1 MNKQFKLFFIMLF
14 FINNVGFSQS
24 DFDKALKSGEII
36 INGLS
41 ILKSSKTETKT
52 SNPKIV
58 ENVCIKNKL
67 AEKITFS
74 MVGKDDQ
81 DNVVKKEMVIQK
93 DGKECIFELPKGI
106 YTYEIILPNKEIYK
120 KGEYKFIEDTT
131 ITVKA
136 E

>member
-1 MNKQFKLFFIMLF
+1 MLF
-14 FINNVGFSQS
+14 FINNVGFCQS

>member
-1 MNKQFKLFFIMLF
+1 MNKQSGLLFILLF
-14 FINNVGFSQS
+14 FINNVVFCQS
-24 DFDKALKSGEII
+24 DFDKVLKSGEII
-36 INGLS
+36 ISGLS
-41 ILKSSKTETKT
+41 ILKSNKSETKT
-52 SNPKIV
+52 SNPRVV
-58 ENVCIKNKL
+58 ENVCVKNKL
-67 AEKITFS
+67 AEKIIFS
-74 MVGKDDQ
+74 MMGKDDQ
-81 DNVVKKEMVIQK
+81 DNVIKKEMVVQK

>member
-1 MNKQFKLFFIMLF
+1 MRTKALSLLLLFFAPLALQA
-14 FINNVGFSQS
+14 QS
-24 DFDKALKSGEII
+24 DFEKTIKAGEII
-36 INGLS
+36 VNGLS
-41 ILKSSKTETKT
+41 ILKNTKSETKA
-52 SNPKIV
+52 SDSKII

-74 MVGKDDQ
+74 IIGRDEQ
-81 DNVVKKEMVIQK
+81 DNVVKKEMIIQK
-93 DGKECIFELPKGI
+93 DGKECVFELPKGI

-120 KGEYKFIEDTT
+120 KGEYKFIEDIT